1 MSVVV
6 PIILCSQGLNLSKFE
21 IQFSRAVQDYAISYS
36 FPHTGLLCVVVQ
48 KFVDEDPYVQNDLV
62 TKVDIR
68 PYFAVF
74 SSQLRS

>member
-1 MSVVV
+1 MQSSTH
-6 PIILCSQGLNLSKFE
+6 IF
-21 IQFSRAVQDYAISYS
+21 
-36 FPHTGLLCVVVQ
+36 HTWLLCVVVQ

>member
-1 MSVVV
+1 MQSSTH
-6 PIILCSQGLNLSKFE
+6 IF
-21 IQFSRAVQDYAISYS
+21 
-36 FPHTGLLCVVVQ
+36 HTWLLCVVVQ

-74 SSQLRS
+74 SSQLRSWHIGSWKKKSGNLVYNSVFSKLGCCV